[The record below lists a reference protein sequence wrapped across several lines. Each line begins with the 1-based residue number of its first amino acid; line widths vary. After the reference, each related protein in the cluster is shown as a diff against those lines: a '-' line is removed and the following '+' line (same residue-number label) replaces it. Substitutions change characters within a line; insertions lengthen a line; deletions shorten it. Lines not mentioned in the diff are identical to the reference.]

1 MVCSLLQRLLILFLL
16 FFFFYF
22 NFSESHGPFFS
33 HPLPQFSVSLFT
45 LLTSAPPHFFFLSLL
60 SSPSHISLFF
70 IEKSLQ
76 RHGVR
81 LLLCCN
87 NGKVLFGLQNIFN
100 FMLEFVC
107 KLLNKYCWK
116 FFFLCR
122 SNLLNNS
129 LFVALLLFFFLT
141 ISLENRPKSTET
153 DWNQNIIEID
163 GFNHFGRFRLRI
175 SQTEIFGFGWPYT
188 YKTDW
193 TEQSTP
199 LPRGKP
205 SWAIYS
211 DGAFVILRLFV
222 EMRRE
227 FLEE

>member
-1 MVCSLLQRLLILFLL
+1 MLPAFWLTDPNSSLRVSASP
-16 FFFFYF
+16 FFFFF
-22 NFSESHGPFFS
+22 FFSKSHGPFFNC
-33 HPLPQFSVSLFT
+33 PLPQFSVSLPT
-45 LLTSAPPHFFFLSLL
+45 LLASAPPHFFFLSLL
-60 SSPSHISLFF
+60 CSPSHISLFF

-87 NGKVLFGLQNIFN
+87 NGKVLSGLQNIFN

-129 LFVALLLFFFLT
+129 LSVALLLFFFLT

-153 DWNQNIIEID
+153 D
-163 GFNHFGRFRLRI
+163 
-175 SQTEIFGFGWPYT
+175 
-188 YKTDW
+188 
-193 TEQSTP
+193 
-199 LPRGKP
+199 
-205 SWAIYS
+205 
-211 DGAFVILRLFV
+211 
-222 EMRRE
+222 
-227 FLEE
+227 